1 MKYSNYTDLLLFD
14 SNYKEEKEFYVIDTN
29 FLLDTLT
36 TIKYADKYINSLLKN
51 KKKIFIPFIVWVEFI
66 YNLDEVINS
75 NINKFD
81 HYKSISLQYKEETLK
96 LFSYEDIVNK
106 IEKFFNVD
114 KRLKDN
120 IIGKKFILEEIKEII
135 KNIEN
140 RENEDYFK
148 KVNDIIEK
156 EVKNSLENSI
166 EIIKRISTYEE
177 DTKKRIQIIKDLI
190 DNKDIYLGSEYSKD
204 RLDSLIDE
212 AMKRSY
218 AKKYPG
224 ISKEDLNKTE
234 NKYWKDLVIPSKYGD
249 IFLWLEILEFLKNNK
264 DFTKLV
270 LVSNDIEKKDWVL
283 KNSETKTFF
292 PNMKIEIN
300 EINSSIS
307 LEHLT
312 SSEFV
317 GRFSNVE
324 KTELENDINLYKKD
338 ISRFDTIVVPANKDG
353 FEEVF
358 LGENR
363 WYSVRISNERIPYIK
378 YIAAYQTSPISAI
391 THYAEVEDIVSSPYD
406 VNKKMINVKEE
417 ANKLPEPIKLGI
429 DYLAMQSIRYTK
441 FEKLFKTNNID
452 DLFSYDD
459 Y

>member
-1 MKYSNYTDLLLFD
+1 MEYSNYVDLLIEK
-14 SNYKEEKEFYVIDTN
+14 SNSKENKDIYVLDTN
-29 FLLDTLT
+29 FLLNALSSV
-36 TIKYADKYINSLLKN
+36 KYAEKYIKALQTN

-75 NINKFD
+75 NINKFE
-81 HYKSISLQYKEETLK
+81 HYKSIISKYKQETPN
-96 LFSYEDIVNK
+96 LFSIEDIKNK
-106 IEKFFNVD
+106 ITSYFNI
-114 KRLKDN
+114 KNRLKDN
-120 IIGKKFILEEIKEII
+120 SIGQKIVSEEIKEII

-140 RENEDYFK
+140 IENEDYFK
-148 KVNDIIEK
+148 EVNNKIIK
-156 EVKNSLENSI
+156 EVSKLLDNSELV
-166 EIIKRISTYEE
+166 ISKMDTYSE
-177 DTKKRIQIIKDLI
+177 DTKKRIQKIKGLI
-190 DNKDIYLGSEYSKD
+190 DNKDIYLGPEYSKD

-212 AMKRSY
+212 AMKRSDD
-218 AKKYPG
+218 KKYPG
-224 ISKEDLNKTE
+224 ISEEDLNKTE
-234 NKYWKDLVIPSKYGD
+234 NKYWKDLVISSKYGD
-249 IFLWLEILEFLKNNK
+249 IFLWLEILEFLKNNQ

-270 LVSNDIEKKDWVL
+270 LVSDDIEKEDWVL
-283 KNSETKTFF
+283 KNGETKTFF

-300 EINSSIS
+300 AINSSIS

-312 SSEFV
+312 STEFV

-338 ISRFDTIVVPANKDG
+338 ISRFDTIVVPANKNG
-353 FEEVF
+353 FEQVF

-391 THYAEVEDIVSSPYD
+391 THYAEVEDIVSSPYED
-406 VNKKMINVKEE
+406 NKKMINFKEE
-417 ANKLPEPIKLGI
+417 AKELTECVKLGI
-429 DYLAMQSIRYTK
+429 DSLAMQSIRYTK

-459 Y
+459 D